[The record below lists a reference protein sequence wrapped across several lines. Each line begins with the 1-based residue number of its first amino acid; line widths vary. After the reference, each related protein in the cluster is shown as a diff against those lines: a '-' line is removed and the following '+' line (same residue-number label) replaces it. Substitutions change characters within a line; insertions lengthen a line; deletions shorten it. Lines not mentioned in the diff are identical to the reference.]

1 MSRKNNLLLLT
12 WVQGTLKVYCAM
24 EVTFGHQITP
34 EARNHINFRV
44 EVRLQNGYIGIFSAE
59 RNLRLKGQNDK
70 ELLYK

>member
-1 MSRKNNLLLLT
+1 M
-12 WVQGTLKVYCAM
+12 G
-24 EVTFGHQITP
+24 EI
-34 EARNHINFRV
+34 INIKL